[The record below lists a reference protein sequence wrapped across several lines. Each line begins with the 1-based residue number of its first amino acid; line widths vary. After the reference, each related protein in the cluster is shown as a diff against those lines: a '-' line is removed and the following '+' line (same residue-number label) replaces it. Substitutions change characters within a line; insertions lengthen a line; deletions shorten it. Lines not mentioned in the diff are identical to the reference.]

1 MKILRIDE
9 TLMLTGDT
17 RSPLYSK
24 VAAGLFP
31 RPVKLGRRAA
41 GWPEHEVEA
50 VLVARAAG
58 ATDMELAKLVSKLH
72 DNRKSR
78 LTRVLLK
85 LAAFAHAKPNAG
97 QGEEA

>member
-9 TLMLTGDT
+9 TLAITGDT

-24 VAAGLFP
+24 VATGLFP

-41 GWPEHEVEA
+41 GWPAHEVEA

-58 ATDMELAKLVSKLH
+58 ATDDELTKLVSKLH
-72 DNRKSR
+72 DSRKSR
-78 LTRVLLK
+78 LTGVLLK
-85 LAAFAHAKPNAG
+85 LAAYAHAKSSVD
-97 QGEEA
+97 QGEGA